1 MKFLLDTCVVSEFT
15 KLTPNSKVIEWLRQ
29 CDQSSLYL
37 SSITV
42 GELSKGIA
50 KLDEGKKKLELSKW
64 LNDDLR
70 VRFSDRIISLDV
82 DVMMGWGIICGS
94 LEKSGLSVP
103 VMDSLIAASA
113 IAYDLILVT
122 NNVNDFKN
130 MNVKLH
136 NPWN

>member
-15 KLTPNSKVIEWLRQ
+15 KITPNPKVIEWLRH
-29 CDQSSLYL
+29 CDQSALYL

-50 KLDEGKKKLELSKW
+50 KLDEGKRKLELSKW

-94 LEKSGLSVP
+94 LERLGISTP

-130 MNVKLH
+130 MNVRLH